1 VKSCVVFP
9 TSMDPAAESLQ
20 SLTLADL
27 VTALDA
33 LSVGAQRGAWRG
45 ANMALVG
52 DLHKRLALLR
62 TGVAA
67 ATPVVEDTSDQKATS
82 PPSGDDRAVPE
93 AIVDLKDLALTASAL
108 DIGSH
113 LGAWRVEELSRIGE
127 LWNKLQRVVR
137 QNAATDKEPMATS
150 DPHRID

>member
-1 VKSCVVFP
+1 
-9 TSMDPAAESLQ
+9 
-20 SLTLADL
+20 
-27 VTALDA
+27 
-33 LSVGAQRGAWRG
+33 
-45 ANMALVG
+45 MALVG

-62 TGVAA
+62 TGVA
-67 ATPVVEDTSDQKATS
+67 EDTSDQKATS